1 MEITILKKQL
11 AFMQRTGEQIN
22 EREAETATLFGNL
35 SFELKRAWWHQQK
48 LVPLGKRLSED
59 KRCELRQGDFFE
71 LARTGFD
78 VSDIERKFDAVL
90 LDIDHSPK
98 HFLDEKNAS
107 FYSVE
112 GLKTLSKKL
121 KDGGVFALWSNDP
134 PDEEFRNHLES
145 IFGKASAHRVEFANS
160 YTNSVSV
167 NSVYTAHL
175 DFA

>member
-1 MEITILKKQL
+1 
-11 AFMQRTGEQIN
+11 MQRTGEQIN

-78 VSDIERKFDAVL
+78 VFDIERKFDAVL